1 MDEVYTSLL
10 SKLRHARNLKEFHVV
25 CMPDFFL
32 DYFIS
37 LPRWEKVIPQLKE
50 IHDRGGGNLPGLKLT
65 LSQGGNATNTA
76 LALAKLGISTHIVGR
91 TSSLGYKLMCHFLE
105 SDGVDL
111 KHVKTDGKLDKT
123 VSLEFGEKRINVMLN
138 ELGSVQNF
146 DFTDLNKDDLE
157 LISSSDLVFVTNWT
171 LNDRGTSLAQKTF
184 RYAKEH
190 DVITYFDSGD
200 PSHRIRE
207 LPVLYARVLSSSNL
221 DVLSVNENELRHF
234 ASAKGIKGNPTN
246 MAKQLSI
253 HINAILDVHTSRFSS
268 SWRKG
273 EAHHAPVFK
282 VELKRSTGA
291 GDAWNAANMLG
302 YLLGLE
308 PEERLT
314 FANAFAAGY
323 LNADEPRHLTLKETV
338 TFLKRAEP
346 V

>member
-1 MDEVYTSLL
+1 MDEIRTSLL
-10 SKLRHARNLKEFHVV
+10 DKLRYVQDLKRFHVV

-50 IHDRGGGNLPGLKLT
+50 VHDRGGGNLPGMKLT

-76 LALAKLGISTHIVGR
+76 LALARLGISAHIVGR

-105 SDGVDL
+105 DDGVDL
-111 KHVKTDGKLDKT
+111 GHMKTDGKLDKT
-123 VSLEFGEKRINVMLN
+123 VSLEFGDERINVMLN

-146 DFTDLNKDDLE
+146 DFVDLSSDDLR

-171 LNDRGTSLAQKTF
+171 LNDRGTSLAEKTF
-184 RYAKEH
+184 SYAKKH
-190 DVITYFDSGD
+190 GAITYFDTGD
-200 PSHRIRE
+200 PSHRIKE
-207 LPVLYARVLSSSNL
+207 LPALYTKVFSSPNL
-221 DVLSVNENELRHF
+221 DVLSVNENELRQF
-234 ASAKGIKGNPTN
+234 ASAIEIRGDSTDIG
-246 MAKQLSI
+246 KQLSTR
-253 HINAILDVHTSRFSS
+253 INANLDVHTPRFSS

-273 EAHHAPVFK
+273 EAYHARTFK
-282 VELKRSTGA
+282 IELKRSTGA

-302 YLLGLE
+302 YLLKLE

-323 LNADEPRHLTLKETV
+323 LSADEPRHLTLKETV
-338 TFLKRAEP
+338 SFLEQAEP